1 MGKTQ
6 DGGLEMVGGMR
17 SITAKSPSAVDDQSA
32 DGDIPGQIESQIMN
46 TDYTQMKGDATRI
59 VHMEEED
66 EQ

>member
-17 SITAKSPSAVDDQSA
+17 SITVKSPSAVDDQSA